1 MPLAAFIAFL
11 RAGKYDVLQHIHLYL
26 IESSSSLVTTITTKT
41 STTTTTTRDMKASF
55 QGDHFSTH
63 MEMAPHPYDFF
74 YYFKHRRS
82 PPLYIVVRVIIDHH
96 AALYIPYTGSA
107 LLFQP

>member
-74 YYFKHRRS
+74 
-82 PPLYIVVRVIIDHH
+82 
-96 AALYIPYTGSA
+96 
-107 LLFQP
+107 LLF